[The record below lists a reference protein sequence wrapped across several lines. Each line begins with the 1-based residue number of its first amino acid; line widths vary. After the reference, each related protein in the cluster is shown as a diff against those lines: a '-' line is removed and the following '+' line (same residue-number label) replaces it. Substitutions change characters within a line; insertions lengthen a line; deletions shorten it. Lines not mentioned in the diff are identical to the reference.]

1 MGRQTCALGADQL
14 REAEGLPAKEPK
26 TPKKRMSGK
35 ERYSAEK
42 SREDEKKG
50 IPISKRSRRDSSIA
64 AVPTDE
70 TALQCH
76 GAHSR
81 CETAPAPVL
90 SCWFSRVQLL
100 AMARQTSFL
109 KTPIV
114 SIDLSI
120 FFPFDAVHLRTCD
133 APLGHAAEQTR

>member
-50 IPISKRSRRDSSIA
+50 IPISKRS
-64 AVPTDE
+64 
-70 TALQCH
+70 
-76 GAHSR
+76 
-81 CETAPAPVL
+81 PA
-90 SCWFSRVQLL
+90 
-100 AMARQTSFL
+100 
-109 KTPIV
+109 
-114 SIDLSI
+114 
-120 FFPFDAVHLRTCD
+120 
-133 APLGHAAEQTR
+133 